1 MLLKKSGPSAAL
13 ATGFAFRMAA
23 IRSLLLSSGISLKVQ
38 ALAFLKQ
45 IQISRHVFQRAL
57 AGVCRDAGHQP
68 VFSRRFLSDDAL
80 AFVLVAPGC
89 FRVAAWFAMRCVRG
103 QFERQGMEATQVV
116 IIGGGATGAGILW
129 DLSLR
134 GISAILLEQGDI
146 ANGAT
151 GRCHGLLHS
160 GGRYAVKDPD
170 TARECVAENRII
182 KAVAPHCVDEVGGI
196 FVKCAQDDP
205 AFFEQWWRA
214 AGEVGIRSH
223 RLSREEARELE
234 PNLAADILGAFTCP
248 DAHVDVFR
256 LVLANLEAAVARGGR
271 FLTYS
276 EVTSILSADGRVRGV
291 RYRNTRSGEEDEIS
305 CEVVINAAGGWAQG
319 IAAMAGVDV
328 PVLCDKGTLLVLN
341 HRLNRRVINRCR
353 KSSDADILVPAGPVC
368 ILGTSSI
375 RVPSPEGLAASR
387 EEVDHLLLL
396 GDELIPGLVNAR
408 ILRVFCGVRPLYA
421 PMPVEVARGRE
432 ISRGFALLD
441 HGTRDGVS
449 GFISIVGGKLTTYR
463 LMAAAA
469 CDCVAAKLGVDV
481 ECTTDKTPL
490 RPAVDRTTHHR
501 AIHVLPHPVAEMME
515 RRLGPETDQV
525 IQAIET
531 RPDLAEVVCEC
542 ELVTRGELEYVL
554 GGATPAPACTI
565 ADVGR
570 RTRLGFGPCQGT
582 FCGYKAMLAGFQTHR
597 WTASEAATEFSAYLH
612 ERAKGQ
618 AFIHQG
624 KQAAQL
630 DLNHDLYGADGAF
643 CADSGKQ
650 DGI

>member
-1 MLLKKSGPSAAL
+1 M
-13 ATGFAFRMAA
+13 
-23 IRSLLLSSGISLKVQ
+23 
-38 ALAFLKQ
+38 
-45 IQISRHVFQRAL
+45 QR
-57 AGVCRDAGHQP
+57 
-68 VFSRRFLSDDAL
+68 
-80 AFVLVAPGC
+80 
-89 FRVAAWFAMRCVRG
+89 VRG
-103 QFERQGMEATQVV
+103 QVERQGMEATQVV

-182 KAVAPHCVDEVGGI
+182 KSIASSCVDDVGGL

-223 RLSREEARELE
+223 RMSRDEARDLE
-234 PNLAADILGAFTCP
+234 PNLAEDILGGFTCP

-256 LVLANLEAAVARGGR
+256 LVLENLEAAVERGGR

-276 EVTSILSADGRVRGV
+276 RVISILTADERVRGV
-291 RYRNTRSGEEDEIS
+291 RYRNTRSGEENEIS

-328 PVLCDKGTLLVLN
+328 PMHCDKGTLLVLN

-375 RVPSPEGLAASR
+375 SVPSPDRLAASR
-387 EEVDHLLLL
+387 EEIDHLLRL
-396 GDELIPGLVNAR
+396 GDELIPGLVDAR
-408 ILRVFCGVRPLYA
+408 ILRIFCGVRPLYA
-421 PMPVEVARGRE
+421 PMSIEVARGRE

-441 HGTRDGVS
+441 HEIRDGVG
-449 GFISIVGGKLTTYR
+449 GFFSIVGGKLTTYR
-463 LMAAAA
+463 LMAAAV
-469 CDCVAAKLGVDV
+469 CDCVAAKLRVDV
-481 ECTTDKTPL
+481 ECKTDKTPL
-490 RPAVDRTTHHR
+490 RPAIDSMTHHR
-501 AIHVLPHPVAEMME
+501 ALQLLARPIAEKME
-515 RRLGPETDQV
+515 RRLGAETSQV
-525 IQAIET
+525 IQAIES
-531 RPDLAEVVCEC
+531 RPELAELVCEC

-554 GGATPAPACTI
+554 GGSTPAPAITI
-565 ADVGR
+565 GDVGR

-582 FCGYKAMLAGFQTHR
+582 FCGYKAMLAGFQTRR
-597 WTASEAATEFSAYLH
+597 WTASEAAAEFSAYLE

-624 KQAAQL
+624 KQLEQL
-630 DLNHDLYGADGAF
+630 DLNHDLYSADGML
-643 CADSGKQ
+643 CADSGEQ

>member
-1 MLLKKSGPSAAL
+1 
-13 ATGFAFRMAA
+13 
-23 IRSLLLSSGISLKVQ
+23 
-38 ALAFLKQ
+38 
-45 IQISRHVFQRAL
+45 
-57 AGVCRDAGHQP
+57 
-68 VFSRRFLSDDAL
+68 
-80 AFVLVAPGC
+80 
-89 FRVAAWFAMRCVRG
+89 
-103 QFERQGMEATQVV
+103 MEATQVV

-170 TARECVAENRII
+170 TARECVLENRII
-182 KAVAPHCVDEVGGI
+182 KTIAPHCVDEVGGI

-223 RLSREEARELE
+223 RLSRDEARDLE
-234 PNLAADILGAFTCP
+234 PNLAPDILGAYTCP

-256 LVLANLEAAVARGGR
+256 LVLANLEAAVAHGGR

-276 EVTSILSADGRVRGV
+276 EATSILTTDGRVRGV

-305 CEVVINAAGGWAQG
+305 CEVVINATGGWAQG

-328 PVLCDKGTLLVLN
+328 PMLCDKGTLLVLN

-387 EEVDHLLLL
+387 EEVDHLLRL
-396 GDELIPGLVNAR
+396 GDELIPGLADAR
-408 ILRVFCGVRPLYA
+408 ILRIFCGVRPLYA
-421 PMPVEVARGRE
+421 PVSFEVVRGRE
-432 ISRGFALLD
+432 ISRCFALLD
-441 HGTRDGVS
+441 HEARGGVG

-490 RPAVDRTTHHR
+490 RPAAGRATHHR
-501 AIHVLPHPVAEMME
+501 AMHVLPHPVAEMME
-515 RRLGPETDQV
+515 RRLGADADQV
-525 IQAIET
+525 IQAIES
-531 RPDLAEVVCEC
+531 RPELAELVCEC
-542 ELVTRGELEYVL
+542 ELVTRGELEHVL
-554 GGATPAPACTI
+554 GDSTPAPAITI

-597 WTASEAATEFSAYLH
+597 WTASEAATGFSAYLH

-624 KQAAQL
+624 KQVEQL
-630 DLNHDLYGADGAF
+630 DLNHDLYGADRML

-650 DGI
+650 DEI

>member
-1 MLLKKSGPSAAL
+1 ME
-13 ATGFAFRMAA
+13 
-23 IRSLLLSSGISLKVQ
+23 Q
-38 ALAFLKQ
+38 A
-45 IQISRHVFQRAL
+45 
-57 AGVCRDAGHQP
+57 
-68 VFSRRFLSDDAL
+68 
-80 AFVLVAPGC
+80 
-89 FRVAAWFAMRCVRG
+89 
-103 QFERQGMEATQVV
+103 QVV

-134 GISAILLEQGDI
+134 GISAMLLEQGDI

-182 KAVAPHCVDEVGGI
+182 KSIAPHCVDDVGGL
-196 FVKCAQDDP
+196 FVECAQDDP

-214 AGEVGIRSH
+214 AEEAGIRSH
-223 RLSREEARELE
+223 RLSAEAARELE
-234 PNLAADILGAFTCP
+234 PNLTTDILGAFTCP

-271 FLTYS
+271 FQTYS
-276 EVTSILSADGRVRGV
+276 EATAIHTANGRVRGV
-291 RYRNTRSGEEDEIS
+291 RYRNTRSGEEGEIR
-305 CEVVINAAGGWAQG
+305 CEVVINAAGGWAQS
-319 IAAMAGVDV
+319 IAALAGVEV
-328 PVLCDKGTLLVLN
+328 PIRCDKGTLLVLN

-375 RVPSPEGLAASR
+375 RVPSPEGLTAST
-387 EEVDHLLLL
+387 EEVDHLLRL
-396 GDELIPGLVNAR
+396 GDEMIPGLGNAR
-408 ILRVFCGVRPLYA
+408 LLRVFCGVRPLYVPKA
-421 PMPVEVARGRE
+421 AEAKKGRE

-441 HGTRDGVS
+441 HETRDGVG
-449 GFISIVGGKLTTYR
+449 GFVSIAGGKLTTYR
-463 LMAAAA
+463 LMASAA
-469 CDCVAAKLGVDV
+469 CDCVAQKLGVDA
-481 ECTTDKTPL
+481 ECTTDKAPL
-490 RPAVDRTTHHR
+490 RPAIDRKTHHR
-501 AIHVLPHPVAEMME
+501 AIHLLPHPVAEKME
-515 RRLGPETDQV
+515 RRLGPETARV
-525 IQAIET
+525 LQAIES
-531 RPDLAEVVCEC
+531 RPELAELVCEC

-554 GGATPAPACTI
+554 GDTTPAPTYTI
-565 ADVGR
+565 SDVGR

-618 AFIHQG
+618 SFIHQG
-624 KQAAQL
+624 KQVEQL
-630 DLNHDLYGADGAF
+630 DLNHALYGADRPC

-650 DGI
+650 DGY

>member
-1 MLLKKSGPSAAL
+1 
-13 ATGFAFRMAA
+13 
-23 IRSLLLSSGISLKVQ
+23 
-38 ALAFLKQ
+38 
-45 IQISRHVFQRAL
+45 
-57 AGVCRDAGHQP
+57 
-68 VFSRRFLSDDAL
+68 
-80 AFVLVAPGC
+80 
-89 FRVAAWFAMRCVRG
+89 
-103 QFERQGMEATQVV
+103 MEATQVV

-182 KAVAPHCVDEVGGI
+182 KAIAPHCVEDTGGL
-196 FVKCAQDDP
+196 FVQCAQDDP
-205 AFFEQWWRA
+205 AFFDQWWRA
-214 AGEVGIRSH
+214 AQVAGIRSE

-234 PNLAADILGAFTCP
+234 PNLAGDILGAFTCP

-276 EVTSILSADGRVRGV
+276 EVTSILTADQRVRGV

-305 CEVVINAAGGWAQG
+305 CDVVINAAGGWAQAIAGLAG
-319 IAAMAGVDV
+319 IDV
-328 PVLCDKGTLLVLN
+328 RVLCDKGALLVLN
-341 HRLNRRVINRCR
+341 HRLNHRVINRCR

-375 RVPSPEGLAASR
+375 RVPGPEGLTTSPG
-387 EEVDHLLLL
+387 EVDYLLRL
-396 GDELIPGLVNAR
+396 GDELIPGLADAR
-408 ILRVFCGVRPLYA
+408 ILRIFCGVRPLYA
-421 PMPVEVARGRE
+421 PVSAEVAKGRE
-432 ISRGFALLD
+432 ISRGFALFD
-441 HGTRDGVS
+441 HETRDGVS

-469 CDCVAAKLGVDV
+469 CDCAAAKLGVDV
-481 ECTTDKTPL
+481 ECATDKTPL
-490 RPAVDRTTHHR
+490 RPAADRTMHHR
-501 AIHVLPHPVAEMME
+501 AIRVLPHPAAEMME
-515 RRLGPETDQV
+515 RRLGREADQV
-525 IQAIET
+525 IQAIEA
-531 RPDLAEVVCEC
+531 RPELAEVVCEC

-554 GGATPAPACTI
+554 GNSTPAPACTI
-565 ADVGR
+565 GDVGR

-624 KQAAQL
+624 KQVEQL
-630 DLNHDLYGADGAF
+630 DFNHGLYGADRML
-643 CADSGKQ
+643 CADSSEH